1 MQHSTNR
8 SQVDHRFAG
17 VGQEL
22 VVLAQP
28 SVSAIPGEGAF
39 HHPPSG
45 KRSEAHRVRFAHQ
58 LQEPPTLT
66 LTFIGEPLPKLPC
79 LIATISP
86 HQLDTRPQVLAT
98 LEHQLGSIVVLYVGG
113 MYPHLE
119 QQPLS
124 IYQHVTLSALYT
136 LACIVSS
143 MTRRPPFSLVL
154 TLCVSIDAALGSSF
168 LPSCWRTSLRSTSL
182 MRSNTPASRHLL

>member
-1 MQHSTNR
+1 MKHSTDR
-8 SQVDHRFAG
+8 SQVDHSLAA
-17 VGQEL
+17 VWQEL

-28 SVSAIPGEGAF
+28 PVPAIPGEGTL

-45 KRSEAHRVRFAHQ
+45 KGHKAHAIRFAHQ
-58 LQEPPTLT
+58 LQEPPTL
-66 LTFIGEPLPKLPC
+66 IGEPLPKLSC
-79 LIATISP
+79 LIPSIRP
-86 HQLDTRPQVLAT
+86 HQLDPRPQVLPT
-98 LEHQLGSIVVLYVGG
+98 LEQQPGSIVILHVCRENSG
-113 MYPHLE
+113 LE

-124 IYQHVTLSALYT
+124 IYQYVTLSTLYA

-182 MRSNTPASRHLL
+182 IRSNTPASRHLL